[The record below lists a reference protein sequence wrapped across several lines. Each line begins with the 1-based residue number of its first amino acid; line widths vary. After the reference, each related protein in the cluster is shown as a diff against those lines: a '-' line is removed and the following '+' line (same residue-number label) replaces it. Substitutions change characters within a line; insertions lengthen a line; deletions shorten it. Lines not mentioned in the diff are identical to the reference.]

1 MILAQE
7 NTNFLIENGIFSK
20 QNILHFVMLI
30 SIDKL
35 LKLKDGKL
43 ANIAPTIL
51 DYMGI
56 KKPKSMVE
64 ESLIK

>member
-1 MILAQE
+1 
-7 NTNFLIENGIFSK
+7 
-20 QNILHFVMLI
+20 MLI
-30 SIDKL
+30 LTNKL

-64 ESLIK
+64 EPLIIK

>member
-1 MILAQE
+1 
-7 NTNFLIENGIFSK
+7 
-20 QNILHFVMLI
+20 MLI
-30 SIDKL
+30 STDKS

-56 KKPKSMVE
+56 KKPESMVE
-64 ESLIK
+64 ESLIIK